1 MSREILMLADALA
14 REKNV
19 ERELVFLALESALAS
34 ATKKQFTD
42 EVDVRVAIDRESG
55 DYDAFRRWLV
65 VPDGELEDHDI
76 QIILTEARKEIED
89 IEVGD
94 YIEVEMEAVPFGR
107 IGAQAAKQVILQ
119 KIREAERDQILK
131 DFLERGEVVINGTM
145 ICVAAHSACAAVGG
159 PRGDQVWIYSS
170 GALRGSNDADRAL
183 GGVYLVSC
191 LNVCA

>member
-65 VPDGELEDHDI
+65 VPDG
-76 QIILTEARKEIED
+76 
-89 IEVGD
+89 
-94 YIEVEMEAVPFGR
+94 
-107 IGAQAAKQVILQ
+107 
-119 KIREAERDQILK
+119 
-131 DFLERGEVVINGTM
+131 
-145 ICVAAHSACAAVGG
+145 
-159 PRGDQVWIYSS
+159 
-170 GALRGSNDADRAL
+170 
-183 GGVYLVSC
+183 
-191 LNVCA
+191 